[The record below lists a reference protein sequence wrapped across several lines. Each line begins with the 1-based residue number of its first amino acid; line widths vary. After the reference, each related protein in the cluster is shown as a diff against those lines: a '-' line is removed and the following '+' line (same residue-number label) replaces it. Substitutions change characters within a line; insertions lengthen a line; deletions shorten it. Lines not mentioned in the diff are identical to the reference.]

1 MKLPHKEEWSGKN
14 MGEGQQK
21 KKEVLV
27 TQIQEEMEKNGGLMR
42 TAQLYE
48 LHMDYRKIQKFVEEG
63 ILERVKNGC
72 YGMGF
77 SKQSEEDMVAG
88 LFADGVLC
96 MESALYYQGYITM
109 RPAEWHIAVDK
120 NTSKSR
126 FKMDYPLIQPY
137 YAEPEVLKIGVE
149 KVAVG
154 SKEMWIYNKERMIC
168 DCLKF
173 EEKLE
178 RNVLQQ
184 AVLMYLRE
192 PQKDIQ
198 RLMEYARE
206 RKVTQKVQNRI
217 GVWL

>member
-1 MKLPHKEEWSGKN
+1 
-14 MGEGQQK
+14 MGEEKQK
-21 KKEVLV
+21 KKDALIEL
-27 TQIQEEMEKNGGLMR
+27 IQEEMKKNGGFMR

-63 ILERVKNGC
+63 VLERIKNGC
-72 YGMGF
+72 YGMGV
-77 SKQSEEDMVAG
+77 SKQSEEDMVAE
-88 LFADGVLC
+88 LFTDGVLC
-96 MESALYYQGYITM
+96 MESALYYQGYIAV
-109 RPAEWHIAVDK
+109 RPACWHIAVDK

-126 FKMDYPLIQPY
+126 FKMKYPLIQPY
-137 YAEPEVLKIGVE
+137 YAEPEVLKLGVE
-149 KVAVG
+149 KIAVG
-154 SKEMWIYNKERMIC
+154 SREMWIYNKERMIC

-198 RLMEYARE
+198 RLMEYAKE
-206 RKVTQKVQNRI
+206 RKVIQKVQNRI

>member
-1 MKLPHKEEWSGKN
+1 
-14 MGEGQQK
+14 MGEEKQK
-21 KKEVLV
+21 KKDVLIEL
-27 TQIQEEMEKNGGLMR
+27 IQEEMKKNGGFMR

-63 ILERVKNGC
+63 VLERIKNGC

-77 SKQSEEDMVAG
+77 SKQSEEDMVAE
-88 LFADGVLC
+88 LFTDGVLC
-96 MESALYYQGYITM
+96 MESALYYQGYIAV
-109 RPAEWHIAVDK
+109 RPACWHIAVDK

-126 FKMDYPLIQPY
+126 FKMKYPLIQPY
-137 YAEPEVLKIGVE
+137 YAEPEVLKLGVE
-149 KVAVG
+149 KIAVG
-154 SKEMWIYNKERMIC
+154 SREMWIYNKERMIC

-198 RLMEYARE
+198 RLMEYAKE
-206 RKVTQKVQNRI
+206 RKVIQKVQNRI

>member
-1 MKLPHKEEWSGKN
+1 MGKGKEE
-14 MGEGQQK
+14 K
-21 KKEVLV
+21 KAALIEK
-27 TQIQEEMEKNGGLMR
+27 IQAEMEQNGGLLR
-42 TAQLYE
+42 TSQLYE
-48 LHMDYRKIQKFVEEG
+48 LHLDYRKIQELVEEG
-63 ILERVKNGC
+63 VLERVKNGC

-77 SKQSEEDMVAG
+77 SELSEEEMVAG
-88 LFADGVLC
+88 LFPDGVLC
-96 MESALYYQGYITM
+96 MESALFYQGYSAV
-109 RPAEWHIAVDK
+109 RPAYWHIAVDK

-126 FKMDYPLIQPY
+126 FKMDYPLVQPY
-137 YAEPEVLKIGVE
+137 YAEPEALKLGVE
-149 KVAVG
+149 KIAVG
-154 SKEMWIYNKERMIC
+154 TKEMWVYNKERMIC

-178 RNVLQQ
+178 RNVMQQ

-192 PQKDIQ
+192 PEKDIQ

>member
-1 MKLPHKEEWSGKN
+1 

-21 KKEVLV
+21 KKDALIEL
-27 TQIQEEMEKNGGLMR
+27 IQEEMKKNGGFMR

-63 ILERVKNGC
+63 VLERIKNGC

-77 SKQSEEDMVAG
+77 SKQSEEDMVAE

-96 MESALYYQGYITM
+96 MESALYYQGYIAI
-109 RPAEWHIAVDK
+109 RPACWHIAVDK

-126 FKMDYPLIQPY
+126 FKMRYPLIQPY
-137 YAEPEVLKIGVE
+137 YAETEVLKLGVE
-149 KVAVG
+149 KIAVG

-198 RLMEYARE
+198 RLMEYAKE
-206 RKVTQKVQNRI
+206 RKVIQKVQNRI

>member
-1 MKLPHKEEWSGKN
+1 MGKGKEE
-14 MGEGQQK
+14 K
-21 KKEVLV
+21 KAALIEK
-27 TQIQEEMEKNGGLMR
+27 IQAEMEQNGGLLR
-42 TAQLYE
+42 TSQLYE
-48 LHMDYRKIQKFVEEG
+48 LHLDYRKIQELVEEG
-63 ILERVKNGC
+63 ALERVKNGC

-77 SKQSEEDMVAG
+77 SELSEEEMVAG
-88 LFADGVLC
+88 LFPDGVLC
-96 MESALYYQGYITM
+96 MESALFYQGYIAV
-109 RPAEWHIAVDK
+109 RPACWHIAVDK

-126 FKMDYPLIQPY
+126 FKMEYPLVQPY
-137 YAEPEVLKIGVE
+137 YAEPEVLKLGVE
-149 KVAVG
+149 KIAVG
-154 SKEMWIYNKERMIC
+154 TKEMWVYNKERMIC

-178 RNVLQQ
+178 RNVMQQ

-192 PQKDIQ
+192 PGKDIQ

>member
-14 MGEGQQK
+14 MGEGKQEK
-21 KKEVLV
+21 KTALIEKIEA
-27 TQIQEEMEKNGGLMR
+27 EMERNGGLLR
-42 TAQLYE
+42 TSQLYE
-48 LHMDYRKIQKFVEEG
+48 LHMDYRKIQEFVEEG

-77 SKQSEEDMVAG
+77 SNLPEEDMVAE
-88 LFADGVLC
+88 LFSDGVLC
-96 MESALYYQGYITM
+96 MESALFYQGYISI
-109 RPAEWHIAVDK
+109 RPACWHIAVDK

-126 FKMDYPLIQPY
+126 FKMEYPLIQPY
-137 YAEPEVLKIGVE
+137 YAEPEVLKLGVE
-149 KVAVG
+149 KIAVG
-154 SKEMWIYNKERMIC
+154 SREMWIYNKERMIC

-173 EEKLE
+173 EEKLD
-178 RNVLQQ
+178 RSILQQ

-192 PQKDIQ
+192 PEKDIQ
-198 RLMEYARE
+198 QLMEYARE

>member
-1 MKLPHKEEWSGKN
+1 MKLPHKEEWGGKN

-21 KKEVLV
+21 KKDALIEL
-27 TQIQEEMEKNGGLMR
+27 IQEEMKKNGGFMR

-63 ILERVKNGC
+63 VLERIKNGC

-77 SKQSEEDMVAG
+77 SKQSEEDMVAE

-96 MESALYYQGYITM
+96 MESALYYQGYIAV
-109 RPAEWHIAVDK
+109 RPACWHIAVDK

-126 FKMDYPLIQPY
+126 FKMKYPLIQPY
-137 YAEPEVLKIGVE
+137 YAEPEVLKLGAE
-149 KVAVG
+149 KIAVG

-198 RLMEYARE
+198 RLMEYAKE
-206 RKVTQKVQNRI
+206 RKVIQKVQNRI

>member
-1 MKLPHKEEWSGKN
+1 MREGKQ
-14 MGEGQQK
+14 EK
-21 KKEVLV
+21 KAALIEK
-27 TQIQEEMEKNGGLMR
+27 IKEEMEKNGGLLR
-42 TAQLYE
+42 TSQLYE
-48 LHMDYRKIQKFVEEG
+48 LHMDYRKIQNLVEEG

-77 SKQSEEDMVAG
+77 SSQSEEDMVAG
-88 LFADGVLC
+88 LFPDGVLC
-96 MESALYYQGYITM
+96 MESALFYQNYIAT
-109 RPAEWHIAVDK
+109 RSACWHIAVDK

-126 FKMDYPLIQPY
+126 FKMDYPLVQPY
-137 YAEPEVLKIGVE
+137 YTEPEVLKLGVE
-149 KVAVG
+149 KVSVG
-154 SKEMWIYNKERMIC
+154 SREMWIYNKERMIC

-178 RNVLQQ
+178 RSVMQQ

-192 PQKDIQ
+192 PEKDIQ
-198 RLMEYARE
+198 RLMDYARE

>member
-21 KKEVLV
+21 KKDVLIEL
-27 TQIQEEMEKNGGLMR
+27 IQEEMKKNGGFMR

-63 ILERVKNGC
+63 VLERIKNGC

-77 SKQSEEDMVAG
+77 SKQSEEDMVAE

-96 MESALYYQGYITM
+96 MESALYYQGYIAV
-109 RPAEWHIAVDK
+109 RPACWHIAVDK

-126 FKMDYPLIQPY
+126 FKMKYPLIQPY
-137 YAEPEVLKIGVE
+137 YAEPEVLKLGVE
-149 KVAVG
+149 KIAVG
-154 SKEMWIYNKERMIC
+154 SREMWIYNKERMIC

-198 RLMEYARE
+198 RLMEYAKE
-206 RKVTQKVQNRI
+206 RKVIQKVQNRI

>member
-14 MGEGQQK
+14 MGEEKQK
-21 KKEVLV
+21 KKDVLIEL
-27 TQIQEEMEKNGGLMR
+27 IQEEMKKNGGFMR

-63 ILERVKNGC
+63 VLERIKNGC

-77 SKQSEEDMVAG
+77 SKQSEEDMVAE
-88 LFADGVLC
+88 LFTDGVLC
-96 MESALYYQGYITM
+96 MESALYYQGYIAV
-109 RPAEWHIAVDK
+109 RPACWHIAVDK

-126 FKMDYPLIQPY
+126 FKMKYPLIQPY
-137 YAEPEVLKIGVE
+137 YAEPEVLKLGVE
-149 KVAVG
+149 KIAVG
-154 SKEMWIYNKERMIC
+154 SREMWIYNKERMIC

-198 RLMEYARE
+198 RLMEYAKE
-206 RKVTQKVQNRI
+206 RKVIQKVQNRI

>member
-1 MKLPHKEEWSGKN
+1 MGKGKEE
-14 MGEGQQK
+14 K
-21 KKEVLV
+21 KAALIEK
-27 TQIQEEMEKNGGLMR
+27 IQAEMEQNGGLLR
-42 TAQLYE
+42 TSQLYE
-48 LHMDYRKIQKFVEEG
+48 LHLDYRKIQELVEEG
-63 ILERVKNGC
+63 VLERVKNGC

-77 SKQSEEDMVAG
+77 SELSEEEMVAG
-88 LFADGVLC
+88 LFPDGVLC
-96 MESALYYQGYITM
+96 MESALFYQGYIAV
-109 RPAEWHIAVDK
+109 RPACWHIAVDK

-126 FKMDYPLIQPY
+126 FKMDYPLVQPY
-137 YAEPEVLKIGVE
+137 YAEPEVLKLGVE
-149 KVAVG
+149 KIAVG
-154 SKEMWIYNKERMIC
+154 TKKMWIYNKERMIC

-178 RNVLQQ
+178 RNVMQQ

-192 PQKDIQ
+192 PEKDIQ

>member
-1 MKLPHKEEWSGKN
+1 
-14 MGEGQQK
+14 MGEGQKEK
-21 KKEVLV
+21 KAALIEK
-27 TQIQEEMEKNGGLMR
+27 IQLEMERNGGLLK
-42 TAQLYE
+42 TSQLYE
-48 LHMDYRKIQKFVEEG
+48 LHMDYRKIQALVEEG
-63 ILERVKNGC
+63 VLERVKNGC

-77 SKQSEEDMVAG
+77 SNLPEEDMVAG
-88 LFADGVLC
+88 LFSDGVLC
-96 MESALYYQGYITM
+96 MESALFYQGYITV
-109 RPAEWHIAVDK
+109 RPACWHIAVDK

-126 FKMDYPLIQPY
+126 FKMKYPLVQPY
-137 YAEPEVLKIGVE
+137 YAEPEVLQLGVE
-149 KVAVG
+149 KVAIG

-178 RNVLQQ
+178 RGVMQQ
-184 AVLMYLRE
+184 ALLMYLRE
-192 PQKDIQ
+192 PEKDIQ

>member
-1 MKLPHKEEWSGKN
+1 
-14 MGEGQQK
+14 MGEVK
-21 KKEVLV
+21 AEKNAAL
-27 TQIQEEMEKNGGLMR
+27 IEEIKAAMERNGGLLR
-42 TAQLYE
+42 TSQLYE
-48 LHMDYRKIQKFVEEG
+48 LHMDYRKIQRFVEEG
-63 ILERVKNGC
+63 ILERIKNGC

-77 SKQSEEDMVAG
+77 SNQSEEDMTAE
-88 LFADGVLC
+88 LFSDGVLC
-96 MESALYYQGYITM
+96 MESALFYQGYITV
-109 RPAEWHIAVDK
+109 RPACWHIAVDK

-126 FKMDYPLIQPY
+126 FKMEYPVVQPY
-137 YAEPEVLKIGVE
+137 YTEPEVLKLGVE
-149 KVAVG
+149 KTAVG
-154 SKEMWIYNKERMIC
+154 NKEMWIYNKDRMIC

-178 RNVLQQ
+178 RGVMQQ
-184 AVLMYLRE
+184 ALLMYLRE